1 MEHKL
6 SESFKTL
13 SAQEL
18 KDNLESL
25 CSSVSESVIRRELSQ
40 EEKLKLQQEL
50 ARGAVELAIKEE
62 AFDQIKQDHKTAIT
76 PIKLKNNEIIGN
88 LRTNSIEEEG
98 FVYEIPNQE
107 DKQMESYDSKGNLL
121 QIRPLLPEERQRDL
135 LHDSNVLK
143 NTGTD

>member
-25 CSSVSESVIRRELSQ
+25 CVTASESVIRRELSQ

-50 ARGAVELAIKEE
+50 ARGAVDKAIKDE
-62 AFDQIKQDHKTAIT
+62 AFDQVKQEYKTAIQ
-76 PIKLKNNEIIGN
+76 PITLRNNDIIKS

-98 FVYEIPNQE
+98 FVYEIPNQ
-107 DKQMESYDSKGNLL
+107 DDGQMESFDSKGNLL
-121 QIRPLLPEERQRDL
+121 QIRPLLPEERQRNL
-135 LHDSNVLK
+135 VVDSK
-143 NTGTD
+143 MQAGG